1 MESHWV
7 KQMLITALLLLCAF
21 ASPASVRAEDPWQ
34 YLSGFDLIAD
44 SPARIEEHYV
54 AALFVNQKTRQIAV
68 VVFNANCDSGNCE
81 VKRRAAYSVFD
92 AEGTNVR
99 RYVDP
104 GEQELL

>member
-1 MESHWV
+1 
-7 KQMLITALLLLCAF
+7 
-21 ASPASVRAEDPWQ
+21 
-34 YLSGFDLIAD
+34 
-44 SPARIEEHYV
+44 
-54 AALFVNQKTRQIAV
+54 

-104 GEQELL
+104 GEQELLRLISDHVPA